1 MVSVG
6 VTYANGASLGY
17 ACGTHIET
25 GNLYV
30 VPRKRVGIV
39 PVKWTSRELAPLGN
53 AVSRIVSLVFK
64 VVKMAENEE
73 RSHTVDVGSWSKCRI
88 PREDRG
94 NVAIR
99 AVDIVIFLPRTRLDA
114 GFDTA

>member
-6 VTYANGASLGY
+6 VTYTNGASLGY
-17 ACGTHIET
+17 ACGTHIEM

-53 AVSRIVSLVFK
+53 V
-64 VVKMAENEE
+64 
-73 RSHTVDVGSWSKCRI
+73 
-88 PREDRG
+88 
-94 NVAIR
+94 
-99 AVDIVIFLPRTRLDA
+99 
-114 GFDTA
+114 